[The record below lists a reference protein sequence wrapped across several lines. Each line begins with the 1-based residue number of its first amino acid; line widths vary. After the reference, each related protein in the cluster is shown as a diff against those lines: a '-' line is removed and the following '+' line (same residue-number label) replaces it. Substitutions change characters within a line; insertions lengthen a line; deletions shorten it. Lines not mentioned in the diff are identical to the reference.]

1 MKTIAAKEKVRPI
14 TGFKVLLA
22 FIAFFGVVGA
32 VNGVLVRFATAT
44 FGGVDEKSPYQAGL
58 QFNREIAAAAGQNA
72 LKWNVQAHFSDVAS
86 DRMQLTVVV
95 HDSRDAPPSN
105 VVLEARLAHPSDERH
120 DHEIVMSERN
130 PGNFSGEFVRDPG
143 QWNLVIEA
151 WRGDERLFRSVN
163 RVGLH

>member
-1 MKTIAAKEKVRPI
+1 MKIIAAKERPI

-32 VNGVLVRFATAT
+32 VNGVMIRFATAT
-44 FGGVDEKSPYQAGL
+44 FGGVEEKSPYRVGL
-58 QFNREIAAAAGQNA
+58 QFNREIAAAASQNA

-86 DRMQLTVVV
+86 DRMQLTVNVRDS
-95 HDSRDAPPSN
+95 HDAAPSN
-105 VVLEARLAHPSDERH
+105 IVLEARLSHPSDQRH
-120 DHEIVMSERN
+120 DHEIVLSEGR
-130 PGNFSGEFVRDPG
+130 PGSFSGEFARDPG

-163 RVGLH
+163 RIGLH